1 MILGIGML
9 LALQV
14 TVRGVYVLRDTGN
27 CNGCIFIDSSDECAL
42 AARELGLNDV
52 NVDSASRSYYP
63 YGCYYR
69 PGEDAGERLYFN
81 PNGDQSDSDA
91 TRVSICVQD
100 PGNNGH
106 NFCSQ
111 GEPPSVTPSL
121 DPFSY

>member
-14 TVRGVYVLRDTGN
+14 TVRGAYVLRDIGN
-27 CNGCIFIDSSDECAL
+27 CDGCEFIHSGDECEL
-42 AARELGLNDV
+42 AARELGLSDV
-52 NVDSASRSYYP
+52 TADPATAAYGPNNP
-63 YGCYYR
+63 YGCYFKSS
-69 PGEDAGERLYFN
+69 GMLYFN
-81 PNGDQSDSDA
+81 PSGDQSDSDT

-100 PGNNGH
+100 PANSS
-106 NFCSQ
+106 CSQ